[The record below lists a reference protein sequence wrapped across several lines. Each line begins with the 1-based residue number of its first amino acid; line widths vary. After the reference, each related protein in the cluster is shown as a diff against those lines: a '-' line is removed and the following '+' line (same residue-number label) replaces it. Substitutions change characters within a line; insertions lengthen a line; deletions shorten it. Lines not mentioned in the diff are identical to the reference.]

1 MARRVILE
9 GGPGCT
15 PVVCGGDGSLNEV
28 LNGLPPSSPPLG
40 LVPGGTGD
48 DMARNLGIPRSV
60 EGACSVL
67 LTGSPRAID
76 LVSTGRRRYAGIG
89 GAGID
94 SAVTR
99 RANESRLPFPGHIV
113 YSLAVIRALAA
124 FRPYTFTISSKEWR
138 YRGKVMFVG
147 VANSPSYGGGL
158 RLSPRSKMDDGVI
171 EVCIVEEMGRL
182 ELLSN
187 FPSLFRGTHLS
198 HPKVRLLQ
206 AGSLR
211 MECDSPVDFF
221 ADGEYHQQLPADL
234 SVVPRALKI
243 ISPLQVSEGE
253 RA

>member
-28 LNGLPPSSPPLG
+28 LNGLPPSSPPL
-40 LVPGGTGD
+40 
-48 DMARNLGIPRSV
+48 
-60 EGACSVL
+60 
-67 LTGSPRAID
+67 
-76 LVSTGRRRYAGIG
+76 
-89 GAGID
+89 
-94 SAVTR
+94 
-99 RANESRLPFPGHIV
+99 
-113 YSLAVIRALAA
+113 
-124 FRPYTFTISSKEWR
+124 
-138 YRGKVMFVG
+138 
-147 VANSPSYGGGL
+147 
-158 RLSPRSKMDDGVI
+158 
-171 EVCIVEEMGRL
+171 

-187 FPSLFRGTHLS
+187 FPRLFRGTHLS

-243 ISPLQVSEGE
+243 ISPLQDSEGE